1 MTGIILLAVHFSAVV
16 WIDKKGLHCCNPSI
30 SPHWSDELTR
40 RVLETSF
47 TNLNRHSTKIS
58 FWIQF
63 HIKSLPKRIIKPH
76 YTLTELI
83 KGNNLFRRY

>member
-47 TNLNRHSTKIS
+47 TNLNRLSTKIS

-63 HIKSLPKRIIKPH
+63 
-76 YTLTELI
+76 TLNHFQKE
-83 KGNNLFRRY
+83 